1 MALMQ
6 VEDQRLLQCVPGVA
20 RAVTRG
26 GARRA
31 THKSPSHKKGTTV
44 SHKIQ
49 KIGSKMHN
57 KEQKRLLISLNWP
70 PPKLMMKK
78 FSYLALPPKPKSPP
92 TLRKNFFIK
101 KNFEKSIIKDRG
113 ESLAPPDSRD
123 HPKES
128 PSFNCTYACIAAYYQ
143 ITSAFRAEL
152 SQSSLSISVAH
163 K

>member
-57 KEQKRLLISLNWP
+57 KEQKRLLISP
-70 PPKLMMKK
+70 
-78 FSYLALPPKPKSPP
+78 
-92 TLRKNFFIK
+92 
-101 KNFEKSIIKDRG
+101 E
-113 ESLAPPDSRD
+113 LAPSKINDEKIFLPC
-123 HPKES
+123 S
-128 PSFNCTYACIAAYYQ
+128 PSQTKIPPHPPEKLF
-143 ITSAFRAEL
+143 
-152 SQSSLSISVAH
+152 H
-163 K
+163 